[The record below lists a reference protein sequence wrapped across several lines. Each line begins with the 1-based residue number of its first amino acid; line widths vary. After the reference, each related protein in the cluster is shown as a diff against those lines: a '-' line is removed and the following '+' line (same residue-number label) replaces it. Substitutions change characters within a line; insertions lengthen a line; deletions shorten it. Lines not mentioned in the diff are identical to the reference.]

1 MKEVWRDRFK
11 WNGEEKGKT
20 MFWVNYIRD
29 ESIFN
34 LRYKH
39 LKCHKILGNIFLAA
53 CFYMIHSPYYMNFK
67 SEGLKKL
74 SMLSQP

>member
-39 LKCHKILGNIFLAA
+39 INVIK
-53 CFYMIHSPYYMNFK
+53 Y
-67 SEGLKKL
+67 
-74 SMLSQP
+74 